1 MRLTTFE
8 ADGLH
13 RPGIVVD
20 DEIADLS
27 AVDGAPTSILSLL
40 QESDW
45 QEGARGLL
53 TRAPRRSLDEVT
65 LAAPVPKP
73 GKYLAIGLNARDHR
87 REVNARWLLREPRLI
102 GVGVGYLLAHPK
114 PKYPYFFAKATSSI
128 TGPYDPIVLP
138 RTATKVD
145 WEGELALV
153 IGDPVYDVDTAAAAR
168 SIAGYLIANDVS
180 VRDWQLDNPT
190 TTALAK
196 SSPTH
201 GPLGPWLVTA
211 DEIDPADLQLRT
223 YLNGELRQHGRIDDL
238 ILSPAEIVA
247 SLSRF
252 CLLEAG
258 DVIACGTFAGTGWPA
273 GRFLRPG
280 DTVRVEVTGIGH
292 LENPVVAH
300 RDLPDARTRAV
311 HR

>member
-1 MRLTTFE
+1 
-8 ADGLH
+8 
-13 RPGIVVD
+13 
-20 DEIADLS
+20 
-27 AVDGAPTSILSLL
+27 
-40 QESDW
+40 
-45 QEGARGLL
+45 
-53 TRAPRRSLDEVT
+53 
-65 LAAPVPKP
+65 
-73 GKYLAIGLNARDHR
+73 
-87 REVNARWLLREPRLI
+87 
-102 GVGVGYLLAHPK
+102 
-114 PKYPYFFAKATSSI
+114 
-128 TGPYDPIVLP
+128 
-138 RTATKVD
+138 
-145 WEGELALV
+145 
-153 IGDPVYDVDTAAAAR
+153 
-168 SIAGYLIANDVS
+168 
-180 VRDWQLDNPT
+180 
-190 TTALAK
+190 
-196 SSPTH
+196 
-201 GPLGPWLVTA
+201 LVTA